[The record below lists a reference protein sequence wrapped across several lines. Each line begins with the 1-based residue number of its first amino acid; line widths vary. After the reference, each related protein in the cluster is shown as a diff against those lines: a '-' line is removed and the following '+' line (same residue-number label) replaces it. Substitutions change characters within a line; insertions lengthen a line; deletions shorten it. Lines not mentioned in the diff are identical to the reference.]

1 MTQCLIFYS
10 LAGLA
15 GQCTI
20 SGNAPLT
27 CCQVLGKGLLSAC
40 TTAIFF
46 HSFFAVFQYPIS
58 VISDISL
65 FLTDFILLF
74 LALFAILEQYCK
86 SKCRGNFSL
95 VVMMQLTLF
104 SVYWIMVVSVRDVL
118 CGEEPGAASGAY
130 LCVVVFTSTAC
141 VLLSVAMIIMMAN
154 KGGRT
159 KPTCQ
164 LKNDPESAA
173 ESGTP
178 PERDRGRGS
187 GEVAVTRRPHG
198 GGGGV
203 VPDLASAA
211 REAGFVV
218 LIPDV
223 VNSWMRMR
231 PRSEK
236 RGLRDKHCCS
246 DNSCV

>member
-10 LAGLA
+10 LPGLA
-15 GQCTI
+15 GFIGGMLFGQYTI

-46 HSFFAVFQYPIS
+46 HSFFILVAVFQYPIS

-74 LALFAILEQYCK
+74 LTLFAILEQYRK

-104 SVYWIMVVSVRDVL
+104 SVYWIMVVSVRDML
-118 CGEEPGAASGAY
+118 CGEEHGAASGAY

-154 KGGRT
+154 KGGGT
-159 KPTCQ
+159 KPTRQ
-164 LKNDPESAA
+164 LKNNPESAA
-173 ESGTP
+173 ESGKP
-178 PERDRGRGS
+178 PERDRGGGS
-187 GEVAVTRRPHG
+187 GEVAVTRRPNSS
-198 GGGGV
+198 GGGV
-203 VPDLASAA
+203 VPDLASTA

-223 VNSWMRMR
+223 MNSWMRMR
-231 PRSEK
+231 PRGEEK
-236 RGLRDKHCCS
+236 EA
-246 DNSCV
+246 